1 MRILLRIVVGL
12 ACAYVAGFLLFVLN
26 LPRMRPPEQRADGI
40 VALTGGDERLRSA
53 VALLEHGAAQ
63 RLLITGVHPTT
74 TKAELRVLSHGGA
87 RFDCCTDLGY
97 EAANTRGNAEET
109 AEWARDH
116 HYQSLIVVTASYHMP
131 RSLTEFAAAMPDE
144 RLVPY
149 PVEPSDVDL
158 TGWWHNPAT
167 LHLLHGEYVKYLAS
181 FIITR
186 FENHTQ
192 PPSSPQDRS
201 AIGHDRSRSS

>member
-12 ACAYVAGFLLFVLN
+12 ACAYVAGFLLFVLT
-26 LPRMRPPEQRADGI
+26 LPRVKTNERADGI

-53 VALLEHGAAQ
+53 VALLERGAAQ
-63 RLLITGVHPTT
+63 RLLITGVHPST
-74 TKAELRVLSHGGA
+74 TKEELRVLSHGGE

-109 AEWARDH
+109 AEWAHDH

-149 PVEPSDVDL
+149 PVEPPDVDL
-158 TGWWHNPAT
+158 SGWWHKPGT

-181 FIITR
+181 FVITR

-192 PPSSPQDRS
+192 QQPLPLQDRS
-201 AIGHDRSRSS
+201 ATKHDGSRSS